1 MSPRVPAVG
10 QENRPDGDAETP
22 LPTEDGGVRP
32 QSLALRE
39 GPPCPCPCPCLSPA
53 QMYEN

>member
-39 GPPCPCPCPCLSPA
+39 GPPLPRPCPCLSPA